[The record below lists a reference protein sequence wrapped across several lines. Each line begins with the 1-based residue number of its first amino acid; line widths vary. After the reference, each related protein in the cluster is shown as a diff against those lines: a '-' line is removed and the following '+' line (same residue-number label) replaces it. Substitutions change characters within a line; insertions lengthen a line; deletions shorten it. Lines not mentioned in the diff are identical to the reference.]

1 MRSRSDTPGA
11 VAALLLCAGLAA
23 GCQTYDFEPV
33 SPLAVTVPTT
43 ETTLAVRTST
53 PNLMLLVDTSGS
65 MLEPMNSSLAACR
78 TASGFLCRG
87 QDCPASCPTRW
98 RALQGA
104 MGSFLDTYGNVARMG
119 LATYPGPQ
127 LVLGQQC
134 GGTQS
139 LHLDLPASEEATA
152 LRDHARKVKEELLR
166 IPDKDEGGPTGGTP
180 TGTSLQFMG
189 TLPQLQTN
197 ERTDFVLLLTD
208 GLPNCNETNSYS
220 GASTACRCTV
230 GNDSSACSGIYE
242 RLGCLDQDGSVS
254 AVRALRAKN
263 IQTIVIGFGADTA
276 TGDGPAVLNAM
287 AEAGGFARKC
297 EKDADCGTGDTCDTG
312 AGLCRRRYYQA
323 SNQAELAAALQNI
336 TEHFEG
342 TPCRIEIAPDK
353 MPPSEKL
360 LVVYVNDEHVDPGED
375 TWHLKEGVGVEL
387 LGSLCRRAERSTPT
401 QPVKIHVR
409 AVIPQ

>member
-1 MRSRSDTPGA
+1 MRTRSDTPGA

-33 SPLAVTVPTT
+33 TPLAVTAPTI
-43 ETTLAVRTST
+43 EVTLAVRATT

-65 MLEPMNSSLAACR
+65 MLDPMDSSLATCR
-78 TASGFLCRG
+78 TPSGFLCRG

-104 MGSFLDTYGNVARMG
+104 MSSFLDTHGNVARMG
-119 LATYPGPQ
+119 LATYPGQQ

-139 LHLDLPASEEATA
+139 LHLDLPTAEEATG

-166 IPDKDEGGPTGGTP
+166 IPENEEGGPSGGTP
-180 TGTSLQFMG
+180 TGASLQFMG
-189 TLPQLQTN
+189 SLPQLQAN
-197 ERTDFVLLLTD
+197 DRSDFVLLLTD

-220 GASTACRCTV
+220 GSSTACRCTV
-230 GNDSSACSGIYE
+230 GNDSSACSGLYE

-263 IQTIVIGFGADTA
+263 IQTIVIGFGAETA
-276 TGDGPAVLNAM
+276 SGDGPLVLNAM
-287 AEAGGFARKC
+287 AEAGGFARRC
-297 EKDADCGTGDTCDTG
+297 EQDADCGTGDTCDAG

-323 SNQAELAAALQNI
+323 SNQDELAAALQNI

-342 TPCRIEIAPDK
+342 TPCLVGIPPDK
-353 MPPSEKL
+353 MPPSQQL
-360 LVVYVNDEHVDPGED
+360 LVVYMNDERFEPGDD
-375 TWHLKEGVGVEL
+375 TWRLKEGVGVEL

-401 QPVKIHVR
+401 RPVKIQVR